1 MASREANIT
10 EMLKLLETTVQN
22 LEKRYGP
29 VEITE
34 ETNVSDAASRLSH
47 DTFTRI
53 IRMMLRD
60 KPSKFY
66 DPRLL
71 TRSIQQIHP
80 FNPSE
85 KGDLATQL
93 LVTGTQNIFKE
104 ISSLKK
110 RDSTV
115 SELKCD
121 IEILR
126 REVEYLTQ
134 LWKEV
139 IAKAH
144 RGIDMLECQ
153 CCHMTDSNSDDSD
166 VSECDCAIQN

>member
-1 MASREANIT
+1 M
-10 EMLKLLETTVQN
+10 
-22 LEKRYGP
+22 
-29 VEITE
+29 
-34 ETNVSDAASRLSH
+34 
-47 DTFTRI
+47 
-53 IRMMLRD
+53 
-60 KPSKFY
+60 
-66 DPRLL
+66 
-71 TRSIQQIHP
+71 
-80 FNPSE
+80 
-85 KGDLATQL
+85 
-93 LVTGTQNIFKE
+93 TGTQNIFKE

-153 CCHMTDSNSDDSD
+153 CCQMTDSNSDDSD
-166 VSECDCAIQN
+166 KSECDC